1 MMWCWRAVLL
11 ARSLFLSDIAKP
23 SCVTLGALVRGYK
36 LRAFAAR
43 GARARAGE
51 SRDRM
56 GGPGCRVRPDEV
68 YFHNIFTDIIHP
80 HASPRQVH
88 DVHYASTPL

>member
-43 GARARAGE
+43 GARARAPE
-51 SRDRM
+51 SREIGWAGRAAAPDRM
-56 GGPGCRVRPDEV
+56 R
-68 YFHNIFTDIIHP
+68 YIFTDIIHP